1 MNLDNLSS
9 VYLIK
14 TKGVILSL
22 KNTRGGENEGNL
34 HYVIENTRRKNV
46 RVGYPFD
53 SGNPNPL
60 WVEVV
65 ETRAGAARSALLG
78 PEWRPV
84 RAWTRKSL

>member
-1 MNLDNLSS
+1 MSGKKYS
-9 VYLIK
+9 PESKVR
-14 TKGVILSL
+14 SP
-22 KNTRGGENEGNL
+22 ESE
-34 HYVIENTRRKNV
+34 RRAPCGAV
-46 RVGYPFD
+46 RIFGLVGYPFD